1 MFNMD
6 IDYSVYLVTDQF
18 DFSENEFLE
27 IIKDAIIGG
36 VKIVQLREKNSS
48 TRVFYNIAVKVKEIT
63 DEYGA
68 ILIINDRLDI
78 TQAIDCDGVH
88 LGQSD
93 MPCSIAR
100 KILGSD
106 KIIGI
111 SASSYKE
118 ALQAQE
124 DGADYIGVGAIEYTP
139 TKKDATIVPRED
151 LEKIKEN
158 ITIPKVAIGG
168 INKHN
173 AKEIVDNY
181 NFDGVA
187 IVSAIMK
194 SDNPRISSSNLL
206 ELVKGK

>member
-1 MFNMD
+1 MD